1 MNWFKR
7 MVIGWVREDW
17 NSTPKLGGRGNYPQ
31 EIVAS
36 SDDSD
41 SVSGDP
47 VLNFRVYSAIGGR
60 IVEFRRYDRAR
71 GNHETAIYIIT
82 EDQNFGE
89 RIAKI
94 ATIENLKA

>member
-7 MVIGWVREDW
+7 MVCRWVREDW
-17 NSTPKLGGRGNYPQ
+17 ESARLGRPNSP
-31 EIVAS
+31 EVVC
-36 SDDSD
+36 SDDSETL
-41 SVSGDP
+41 SGDP

-60 IVEFRRYDRAR
+60 IVEFRRYDRGR
-71 GNHETAIYIIT
+71 GQSDTTTYIIT

-94 ATIENLKA
+94 ATMENLKA